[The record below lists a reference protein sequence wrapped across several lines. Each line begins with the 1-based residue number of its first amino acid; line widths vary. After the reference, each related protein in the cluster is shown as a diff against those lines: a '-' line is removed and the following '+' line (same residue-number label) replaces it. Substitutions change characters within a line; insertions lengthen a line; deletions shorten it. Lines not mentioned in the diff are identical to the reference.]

1 MLAHYLQTVSLEVGS
16 MGFHVIMFLWGF
28 WLDLVAIVNLS
39 SDAKDLKILLLRQQL
54 WIVERKQKRGPTIPR
69 WQKIPLAVLAIR
81 LKQKTSHVHDALERT
96 ILLFK
101 PETLISWHRDLVRR
115 KWTFDNTPK
124 SGRPSISSELE
135 KWIVKIAQD
144 NPTFGYDKIE
154 GELRKI
160 GFQIRATTIRTV
172 LQRHGIPSAPQ
183 RCQNASSWRTFLNHY
198 QQQFLACD
206 FFTIETLTLQTIYVL
221 FFIEHATRRV
231 HFAGCTSQPDPAW
244 VTQQARQMTWILE
257 DYTPPM
263 CFLIHDHDTK
273 FMRSFD
279 SIFESSGIEIINI
292 PHQAPQANALA
303 ERWVR
308 SVREECLDHLI
319 ILNDGHLR
327 RVLKEYIEYY
337 NSRRP
342 HQGIQQQSPKGFDVA
357 FTSDPIRCH
366 KILGGILKDY
376 YRDAA

>member
-1 MLAHYLQTVSLEVGS
+1 MAHYLQAISLEVGS
-16 MGFHVIMFLWGF
+16 MVFHVIMFIWDFL
-28 WLDLVAIVNLS
+28 LDLVAIVRLS
-39 SDAKDLKILLLRQQL
+39 NDAKDLEILLLRQQL
-54 WIVERKQKRGPTIPR
+54 RIVERKQKRGPIIPR
-69 WQKIPLAVLAIR
+69 WQKIPLAVLAMR
-81 LKQKTSHVHDALERT
+81 LKQKSDNASDALRQT

-101 PETLISWHRDLVRR
+101 PETVVSWHRDLVRR
-115 KWTFDNTPK
+115 KWNFNNTPK

-135 KWIVKIAQD
+135 QWIVKIAQD

-160 GFQIRATTIRTV
+160 GFQISATTIRTI
-172 LQRHGIPSAPQ
+172 LQQHGIPSASD
-183 RCQNASSWRTFLNHY
+183 RSENSSSWRTFLNHY

-231 HFAGCTSQPDPAW
+231 HFAGCTSQPDTAW

-257 DYTPPM
+257 DYTLPM

-273 FMRSFD
+273 FSRSFD
-279 SIFESSGIEIINI
+279 SIFEASDIEIINI
-292 PHQAPQANALA
+292 PYRAPQANAIA

-319 ILNDGHLR
+319 ILNGSHLR
-327 RVLKEYIEYY
+327 RVLKQYIEYY

-342 HQGIQQQSPKGFDVA
+342 HQGIQQQSPNGFDVTL
-357 FTSDPIRCH
+357 TSEPIRCR
-366 KILGGILKDY
+366 KILGGIIKDY